1 MSAFILT
8 LIFNVAIVILFFN
21 RDLYWRR
28 NVKELIMLPII
39 VIFDF
44 LSTLFLKKNKNI
56 FWA

>member
-8 LIFNVAIVILFFN
+8 FTLNVAIVSLCFY

-44 LSTLFLKKNKNI
+44 LSIRFFQKK
-56 FWA
+56 

>member
-8 LIFNVAIVILFFN
+8 LIFNVAIVSLFFN

>member
-8 LIFNVAIVILFFN
+8 LIFNVAIVSLFFN

-44 LSTLFLKKNKNI
+44 LSIHFFKKNKKI
-56 FWA
+56 FLR

>member
-8 LIFNVAIVILFFN
+8 LIFNVAIVSLFFN

-39 VIFDF
+39 VMIDF
-44 LSTLFLKKNKNI
+44 LLIHFFKKNKKI
-56 FWA
+56 FLR